1 MAIGS
6 LPGRRRP
13 PPKYSTNSGRAAS
26 SGSGSMRAAVDT
38 LKVTR
43 EGGFENGVGATREW
57 KDSGGGA

>member
-1 MAIGS
+1 
-6 LPGRRRP
+6 
-13 PPKYSTNSGRAAS
+13 
-26 SGSGSMRAAVDT
+26 MRAAVDT